1 MQKPDRKDPSP
12 DDVLSEAE
20 LKAVSQRAVT
30 RVFPKNTVV
39 VSEGDRTDSL
49 YIVVSGRVKVYV
61 SDEKGKEIVLN
72 HAGPG
77 EYFGEMVLVEG
88 TRSASVMTLEPTQL
102 LVVPKEDYREFVAKS
117 PDFSLHLI
125 RKLIRRVRALTGDV
139 KSLALM
145 DVYGRVARMLLELAV
160 ERDGAL
166 VIESKPT
173 QQEMANRVGASR
185 EMISR
190 ILTDLVSGGYIQ
202 VERDRITIAH
212 ALPRA
217 W

>member
-1 MQKPDRKDPSP
+1 MQKPVLKSPSP

-20 LKAVSQRAVT
+20 LNGMSQRAVT
-30 RVFPKNTVV
+30 RTFPKNTVV
-39 VSEGDRTDSL
+39 VSEGDQTDSL
-49 YIVVSGRVKVYV
+49 HIIVSGRVKIYV

-72 HAGPG
+72 SAGPG
-77 EYFGEMVLVEG
+77 EYFGEMVLDEG
-88 TRSASVMTLEPTQL
+88 PRSASVMTLEPTRL
-102 LVVPKEDYREFVAKS
+102 LVVRKEDFGEFVAKS

-125 RKLIRRVRALTGDV
+125 RKLIRRVRALTNDV

-160 ERDGAL
+160 ERDGEL
-166 VIESKPT
+166 VIEGKPT
-173 QQEMANRVGASR
+173 QQEMASRIGASR

-190 ILTDLVSGGYIQ
+190 ILSDLASGGYIE
-202 VERDRITIAH
+202 VERDRITIAR
-212 ALPRA
+212 ALPQA

>member
-1 MQKPDRKDPSP
+1 MNPKHPSP

-20 LKAVSQRAVT
+20 VQAMAGRAVI
-30 RVFPKNTVV
+30 RAFPKNTIVV
-39 VSEGDRTDSL
+39 TEGDRTDTL
-49 YIVVSGRVKVYV
+49 HIIVSGRVKIYV

-77 EYFGEMVLVEG
+77 EYFGELVLDEG
-88 TRSASVMTLEPTQL
+88 PRAASVITLEPSRFL
-102 LVVPKEDYREFVAKS
+102 IVPKQDLREFVAHS
-117 PDFSLHLI
+117 PDFALHLI
-125 RKLIRRVRALTGDV
+125 RKLIRRVRVLTGDV

-166 VIESKPT
+166 VIEARPT

-185 EMISR
+185 EMISK
-190 ILTDLVSGGYIQ
+190 ILGDLASGGYIA
-202 VERDRITIAH
+202 VERDRIRIAR

>member
-1 MQKPDRKDPSP
+1 MQKTKDPSP
-12 DDVLSEAE
+12 DDVLSEADLRE
-20 LKAVSQRAVT
+20 IAKRAVT
-30 RVFPKNTVV
+30 RTFPKNTVV

-49 YIVVSGRVKVYV
+49 YIVVSGRAKVYV

-72 HAGPG
+72 DAGPG
-77 EYFGEMVLVEG
+77 EYFGEMMLDEG
-88 TRSASVMTLEPTQL
+88 PRSASVMTTEPTRFL
-102 LVVPKEDYREFVAKS
+102 IVPKEDFSGFVAKS
-117 PDFSLHLI
+117 PEFSLHVMK
-125 RKLIRRVRALTGDV
+125 KLIRRVRALTNDV

-145 DVYGRVARMLLELAV
+145 DVYGRVARMLIELAV

-166 VIESKPT
+166 VIEEKPT
-173 QQEMANRVGASR
+173 QQEMASRIGASR

-190 ILTDLVSGGYIQ
+190 ILTDLASGGYIE
-202 VERDRITIAH
+202 VERDLIVIAR

>member
-1 MQKPDRKDPSP
+1 MKPKSP
-12 DDVLSEAE
+12 APEDVLSEAE
-20 LKAVSQRAVT
+20 VNAIARRAVT
-30 RVFPKNTVV
+30 RAFPKNTIV
-39 VSEGDRTDSL
+39 VSEGDRTDTL
-49 YIVVSGRVKVYV
+49 HIVVSGRVRIYV

-72 HAGPG
+72 FAGPG
-77 EYFGEMVLVEG
+77 EYFGELVLDEG
-88 TRSASVMTLEPTQL
+88 PRAASVMTLEPSRFL
-102 LVVPKEDYREFVAKS
+102 IVPKEDLREFVAQS
-117 PDFSLHLI
+117 PDFALHLI
-125 RKLIRRVRALTGDV
+125 RKLIRRVRVLTNDI

-166 VIESKPT
+166 VIEERPT

-185 EMISR
+185 EMVNK
-190 ILTDLVSGGYIQ
+190 ILGDLASGGYIT
-202 VERDRITIAH
+202 VERDRITIAR

>member
-1 MQKPDRKDPSP
+1 MKPRPKDPSP

-20 LKAVSQRAVT
+20 VRAMAQRAVT
-30 RVFPKNTVV
+30 RAFAKNTVV
-39 VSEGDRTDSL
+39 VTEGDRTDTL
-49 YIVVSGRVKVYV
+49 HIIVAGRVKIYV

-77 EYFGEMVLVEG
+77 EFFGELVLDEG
-88 TRSASVMTLEPTQL
+88 PRAASVMTLEPSRF
-102 LVVPKEDYREFVAKS
+102 LVVPKEDLREFVARS
-117 PDFSLHLI
+117 PEFALHLV
-125 RKLIRRVRALTGDV
+125 RKLIRRVRVLTNDI

-145 DVYGRVARMLLELAV
+145 DVYGRVARMLLDLAV
-160 ERDGAL
+160 ERDGVL
-166 VIESKPT
+166 VIEERPT

-185 EMISR
+185 EMVNK
-190 ILTDLVSGGYIQ
+190 ILGDLASGGYIA
-202 VERDRITIAH
+202 VERDRITIAR